1 MPKICGKIRNVTIA
15 LPEGFALFGQN
26 VDDYP
31 RHHFNYPV
39 FSRPADKWGLQVR
52 FAGEDEY
59 IYGCWRER
67 RNSDTFALE
76 FVQEGEFEYIE
87 NGRRFECLPGDLFI
101 VHPGSDTRMS
111 ALTEYGRK
119 FTISMTGT
127 SLLPLLNS
135 LNLMQV
141 SMFHVRKEEHIR
153 GLFLELFTLLEK
165 KPEGFPTEAS
175 ILAYRILLELSSDHE
190 YTEYPE
196 LLCRILNYMAER
208 FNTPISI
215 SMLCREFKIS
225 SGTVYRLFRTYL
237 KTSPIDYLIEERMK
251 VARSLLLESHTPI
264 KDIAFQVGYENQL
277 YFSSEFRR
285 VCGSSPRDFRKKGM
299 QL

>member
-39 FSRPADKWGLQVR
+39 FSHPADKWGLQVR
-52 FAGEDEY
+52 FAGVDEY

-87 NGRRFECLPGDLFI
+87 NGRRFECQPGDLFI

-111 ALTEYGRK
+111 SLTEYGK
-119 FTISMTGT
+119 KLTISMTGT
-127 SLLPLLNS
+127 SLLPILNS
-135 LNLMQV
+135 LN
-141 SMFHVRKEEHIR
+141 
-153 GLFLELFTLLEK
+153 LELFTLLEK
-165 KPEGFPTEAS
+165 KPEGFPNEAS
-175 ILAYRILLELSSDHE
+175 ILCYRILLELSSDHE

-196 LLCRILNYMAER
+196 LLSRILNYMAER
-208 FNTPISI
+208 FNTSISI
-215 SMLCREFKIS
+215 SALCQEFKIS

-237 KTSPIDYLIEERMK
+237 KSSPIDYLIGERMK
-251 VARSLLLESHTPI
+251 IARSLLLESNTPI

-285 VCGSSPRDFRKKGM
+285 ICGSSPRDFRKKGM

>member
-39 FSRPADKWGLQVR
+39 FSHPADKWGLQVR
-52 FAGEDEY
+52 FAGLDEY

-87 NGRRFECLPGDLFI
+87 NGRRFECQPGDLFI

-111 ALTEYGRK
+111 SLTEYGRK
-119 FTISMTGT
+119 LTISMTGT
-127 SLLPLLNS
+127 SLLPILNS
-135 LNLMQV
+135 LNLMQI
-141 SMFHVRKEEHIR
+141 SMFHVRKEEYIR

-165 KPEGFPTEAS
+165 KPEGFPNEAS
-175 ILAYRILLELSSDHE
+175 ILCYRILLELSSDHE

-196 LLCRILNYMAER
+196 LLSRILNYMAER
-208 FNTPISI
+208 FNTSISI
-215 SMLCREFKIS
+215 SALCQEFKIS

-237 KTSPIDYLIEERMK
+237 KSSPIDYLIGERMK
-251 VARSLLLESHTPI
+251 IARSLLLESNTPI
-264 KDIAFQVGYENQL
+264 KDIAFQVGYENKL
-277 YFSSEFRR
+277 YLSSEFRR
-285 VCGSSPRDFRKKGM
+285 ICGSSPRDFRKKGM